1 MGPTGASR
9 QSTANSGA
17 FDWPM
22 YRRDLA
28 GTAYSPLTQIGVK
41 NVASRYERLMMRTTG
56 SYGRAAG

>member
-41 NVASRYERLMMRTTG
+41 NVASRY
-56 SYGRAAG
+56 